1 MHGRLFGVCPM
12 QALHAAA
19 RRVKSRHPGVLVE
32 ASGGLTEQNVVEY
45 LGPDVDV
52 VSLGCATH
60 RPDGVNF
67 SLKIRAPGRDPT
79 NPTVT
84 SDDTHHSSE

>member
-1 MHGRLFGVCPM
+1 M
-12 QALHAAA
+12 QWILALTALVRCRVKALHEAA
-19 RRVKSRHPGVLVE
+19 RQVKSRYPGVLVE
-32 ASGGLTEQNVVEY
+32 ASGGLTEDNVVEFF
-45 LGPDVDV
+45 GPGVDV

-60 RPDGVNF
+60 RPGIVNF

-84 SDDTHHSSE
+84 SDKLH

>member
-1 MHGRLFGVCPM
+1 MDSTSVWLVLK
-12 QALHAAA
+12 ALHEAA
-19 RRVKSRHPGVLVE
+19 RRVKTRCPGVTVE
-32 ASGGLTEQNVVEY
+32 ASGGLTEQNIVEF
-45 LGPDVDV
+45 LGRDVDV

-60 RPDGVNF
+60 RPDAVNY

-84 SDDTHHSSE
+84 SDDTHH